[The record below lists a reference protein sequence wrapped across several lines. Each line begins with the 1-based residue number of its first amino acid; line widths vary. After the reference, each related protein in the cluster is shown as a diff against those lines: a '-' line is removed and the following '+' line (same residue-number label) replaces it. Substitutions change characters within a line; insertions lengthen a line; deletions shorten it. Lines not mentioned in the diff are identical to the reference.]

1 MRSLFNMLGDFIR
14 REWFLLITVAVI
26 ALIIGLFEF
35 F

>member
-1 MRSLFNMLGDFIR
+1 MRSLFNMVCGFIR
-14 REWFLLITVAVI
+14 KEWFLLITVAVI